1 MLKPNFYYRPELVHR
16 RGEELKEKMNK
27 SWKLMSDIL
36 AKREEVHQKI

>member
-1 MLKPNFYYRPELVHR
+1 MVNPNFYYRPGLVHR
-16 RGEELKEKMNK
+16 REEELKEEMNK